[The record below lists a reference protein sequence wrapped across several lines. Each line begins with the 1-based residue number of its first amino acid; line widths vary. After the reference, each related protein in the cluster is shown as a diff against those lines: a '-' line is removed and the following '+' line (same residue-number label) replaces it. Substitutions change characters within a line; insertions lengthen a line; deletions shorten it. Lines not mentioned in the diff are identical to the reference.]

1 MYVQLFTSSINSHDT
16 HTHNVL
22 IQCMC
27 SAARYGHVDI
37 VEYLLEEGSVAM
49 ASPITDM
56 TALHLASHGGHGDV
70 VVCLLNKLPALLMID
85 DSPKETSLH
94 IAARKGHIEIV
105 KNLLT
110 VAACTERLKN
120 CSIST
125 SDESG
130 ELERS
135 YLCGESLRVPMNE
148 ALPEMIIDV
157 MAVTVNE
164 HKTALHEA
172 AITGNV
178 EIVKL
183 LVDFMREFL
192 THDTLTS
199 NTTTFNGPI
208 VGGFSP
214 LQSEGASTPTLR
226 SSGFPTK
233 NSPSSRKAYAVP
245 GIDMMTLKGRTAFH
259 EAAKQGHFEVMKI
272 LLQAGADINAYM
284 RPSLDACV
292 NVELTALVQACLM
305 QRLDVIKFLLQ
316 NGATDARLKALSRSL
331 KIPYNEAAGL
341 LLCYNGGLSEIV
353 DVRKPTP
360 EMFGSQP
367 IANLNV
373 SWNSKNLTYV
383 CREWLELAITEFP
396 NPNDKYCVISEL
408 DISSNNLTSLPIEI
422 FSLPYLKQVDFNR
435 NKVTQFPLVPEK
447 PCGGWSC
454 PKLSTIDA
462 ANNQLSA
469 IPSCLFHLPELRELL
484 ATGNKI
490 SDVPACVWTA
500 PKLQRL
506 YLSKNCL
513 EMFPTMYEEGANGCT
528 PAFFTSTSEGSPMSP
543 YSVTSPDTMSNLDSG
558 YRSHPKGDL
567 ADSINVKYNSP
578 TFAFPKPGTPLKSH
592 RSLEIKSNT
601 IQTQSVISRRLENFQ
616 DDNVEVD
623 ELEDTESTAEDGS
636 SRKSFMLE
644 TLDLSHNKLTT
655 LPTGLSCL
663 APRLTKLNISH
674 NQIKSLGTVSDFPF
688 ELEYLEASSN
698 ELHTAIA
705 PPLAGADLRYYQ
717 PCARKI
723 LGLAANGLTSSVNSS
738 DTPKSFLYKPCNHRI
753 HKTLRKL
760 STVKFNKNFLVDL
773 QLFRMPARSGSRGEF
788 GTSVEET
795 MRTKR
800 TGTMGPEVIA
810 SNILPRLN
818 EVVGKNSSS
827 LGDRRSQTM
836 GRKVELVKK
845 NSNEVSPSHPVDKKS
860 SKESSGDPDKAAS
873 LGSSNSSQDEQS
885 NSPSVVASPL
895 FPQLT
900 TLELANNRLKNVP
913 ANIHLIANLSTL
925 SISHNT
931 EIDTLPLELS
941 NLEHLW
947 SLEYEG
953 CPLTNP
959 PYQDLDKFRLASD
972 KLLYM
977 RSLLHE

>member
-1 MYVQLFTSSINSHDT
+1 
-16 HTHNVL
+16 
-22 IQCMC
+22 
-27 SAARYGHVDI
+27 
-37 VEYLLEEGSVAM
+37 M
-49 ASPITDM
+49 ASSITDM
-56 TALHLASHGGHGDV
+56 TALHLASHGGHADV

-94 IAARKGHIEIV
+94 IAARKGHVEIV

-120 CSIST
+120 RSIST
-125 SDESG
+125 SDESS
-130 ELERS
+130 ETEKS
-135 YLCGESLRVPMNE
+135 YLCGESLRMPMNE

-157 MAVTVNE
+157 MAITVNE

-192 THDTLTS
+192 THETLASSMTS
-199 NTTTFNGPI
+199 LNDNRNGPI

-214 LQSEGASTPTLR
+214 LQSEGAATSTLQ
-226 SSGFPTK
+226 SSSFPTK
-233 NSPSSRKAYAVP
+233 SSPSSRKAYAVP
-245 GIDMMTLKGRTAFH
+245 GIDLMTLKGRTAFH
-259 EAAKQGHFEVMKI
+259 EAAKQGHFEVMRI

-284 RPSLDACV
+284 RPSLDAYV

-331 KIPYNEAAGL
+331 KIPYDEAAGL
-341 LLCYNGGLSEIV
+341 LLCYNGGLNEII
-353 DVRKPTP
+353 DIRKPTP

-367 IANLNV
+367 IANLQV
-373 SWNSKNLTYV
+373 SWNSKNLNYV
-383 CREWLELAITEFP
+383 CKEWLELAITEFP
-396 NPNDKYCVISEL
+396 NSNDKYCVISEL

-422 FSLPYLKQVDFNR
+422 FTLPYLKQLDFNR
-435 NKVTQFPLVPEK
+435 NKVTQFPLAPEK

-454 PKLSTIDA
+454 PRLTTIDA
-462 ANNQLSA
+462 ANNQLA
-469 IPSCLFHLPELRELL
+469 AVPACLFHLPELRELL
-484 ATGNKI
+484 ANGNRI
-490 SDVPACVWTA
+490 SSIPTCVWTS

-513 EMFPTMYEEGANGCT
+513 ESFPTAYEDSTNGCV
-528 PAFFTSTSEGSPMSP
+528 PAFFASTSEGSPMSP
-543 YSVTSPDTMSNLDSG
+543 YSITSPDSETNLDSG
-558 YRSHPKGDL
+558 YRSHPKGDIVE
-567 ADSINVKYNSP
+567 SINVKSTSP
-578 TFAFPKPGTPLKSH
+578 KFAFPILKHGTPLKSH
-592 RSLEIKSNT
+592 RSLEIKSHT

-623 ELEDTESTAEDGS
+623 ELEDTESATEDGN
-636 SRKSFMLE
+636 SRKRFMLE

-655 LPTGLSCL
+655 LPSGLSCL
-663 APRLTKLNISH
+663 APRLTKLNVSH

-717 PCARKI
+717 PCARKV
-723 LGLAANGLTSSVNSS
+723 LGLTGNGLTSSVGSE
-738 DTPKSFLYKPCNHRI
+738 TPKTFMYKPCNHRI
-753 HKTLRKL
+753 HKNLRKL
-760 STVKFNKNFLVDL
+760 STVKFNKNCLVDL
-773 QLFRMPARSGSRGEF
+773 QLFRMPARSGSKGEF
-788 GTSVEET
+788 NTSVEET

-800 TGTMGPEVIA
+800 TGTVGAEMIA
-810 SNILPRLN
+810 SNNLPRLN
-818 EVVGKNSSS
+818 EVGGKNSSV
-827 LGDRRSQTM
+827 GERRSQTI

-845 NSNEVSPSHPVDKKS
+845 NSNEVSPSHLTDKKA
-860 SKESSGDPDKAAS
+860 SKESLADPDKGSS

-885 NSPSVVASPL
+885 SPASVVASPL

-900 TLELANNRLKNVP
+900 TLELAHNRLKSVP
-913 ANIHLIANLSTL
+913 TNIHLIANLSTL

-931 EIDTLPLELS
+931 EIDTLPLEIS

-953 CPLTNP
+953 CPLTKP

>member
-1 MYVQLFTSSINSHDT
+1 M
-16 HTHNVL
+16 
-22 IQCMC
+22 
-27 SAARYGHVDI
+27 DI
-37 VEYLLEEGSVAM
+37 VEYLLEEGAVAM

-56 TALHLASHGGHGDV
+56 TALHLASHGGHVDV

-94 IAARKGHIEIV
+94 IAARKGHIEII

-120 CSIST
+120 RSIST

-130 ELERS
+130 ETEKS

-172 AITGNV
+172 AITGNI

-192 THDTLTS
+192 THETLTT
-199 NTTTFNGPI
+199 NTTSFSGPI

-245 GIDMMTLKGRTAFH
+245 GIDLITLKGRTAFH

-284 RPSLDACV
+284 RPSLDAYV

-331 KIPYNEAAGL
+331 KIPYNDAAGL
-341 LLCYNGGLSEIV
+341 LLCYNGGLNEII

-367 IANLNV
+367 IANLHV
-373 SWNSKNLTYV
+373 SWNSKNLTYI
-383 CREWLELAITEFP
+383 CKEWLELAITELP

-422 FSLPYLKQVDFNR
+422 FSLPYLKQLDFNR
-435 NKVTQFPLVPEK
+435 NKVTQFPFVPEK
-447 PCGGWSC
+447 PYGGWSC
-454 PKLSTIDA
+454 PRLTTIDA
-462 ANNQLSA
+462 ASNQLSA
-469 IPSCLFHLPELRELL
+469 LPACLFHLPELRELL
-484 ATGNKI
+484 ANGNKI
-490 SDVPACVWTA
+490 SDVPMCVWTA

-513 EMFPTMYEEGANGCT
+513 ESFPMTYEDSSTNGCV
-528 PAFFTSTSEGSPMSP
+528 PAFFASTSESSPISP
-543 YSVTSPDTMSNLDSG
+543 YSATSPDTESNLDSG

-567 ADSINVKYNSP
+567 VESINVKYNSP
-578 TFAFPKPGTPLKSH
+578 KFAFPIPKPGTPLKSH
-592 RSLEIKSNT
+592 RSLEIKSHT

-623 ELEDTESTAEDGS
+623 ELEDTEGTAEDGNS
-636 SRKSFMLE
+636 KKSFMLE

-705 PPLAGADLRYYQ
+705 PPLAGAELRYYQ
-717 PCARKI
+717 PCARKV
-723 LGLAANGLTSSVNSS
+723 LGLTVNGLTSSVGSE
-738 DTPKSFLYKPCNHRI
+738 TPKGFLYKPCNHRI
-753 HKTLRKL
+753 HKNLRKL
-760 STVKFNKNFLVDL
+760 STVKFNKNYLVDL
-773 QLFRMPARSGSRGEF
+773 QLFRMPARSGSKGEF

-800 TGTMGPEVIA
+800 TGTVGPEMIA

-818 EVVGKNSSS
+818 EVVGKSSS
-827 LGDRRSQTM
+827 LGDRRSQTI
-836 GRKVELVKK
+836 GRKIELVKK
-845 NSNEVSPSHPVDKKS
+845 NSNEVSPSHLADKKA
-860 SKESSGDPDKAAS
+860 SKESLGDPDKASS

-931 EIDTLPLELS
+931 EIDTLPLEIS

>member
-1 MYVQLFTSSINSHDT
+1 
-16 HTHNVL
+16 
-22 IQCMC
+22 
-27 SAARYGHVDI
+27 VDI
-37 VEYLLEEGSVAM
+37 VEYLLEQGSVAM

-56 TALHLASHGGHGDV
+56 TALHLASSGGHGDV

-85 DSPKETSLH
+85 DSAKETSLH
-94 IAARKGHIEIV
+94 IAARMGHVEIV

-120 CSIST
+120 RSIST

-135 YLCGESLRVPMNE
+135 FLCGESLRVPMNE
-148 ALPEMIIDV
+148 ALPEMIIDI
-157 MAVTVNE
+157 MAITLNE
-164 HKTALHEA
+164 QKTALHEA

-183 LVDFMREFL
+183 LVDFMREYL
-192 THDTLTS
+192 THETVTS
-199 NTTTFNGPI
+199 RTATFNGPI

-245 GIDMMTLKGRTAFH
+245 GIDLMTLKGRTAFH
-259 EAAKQGHFEVMKI
+259 EAAKQGHFDVMKI
-272 LLQAGADINAYM
+272 LLQAGADINAFM
-284 RPSLDACV
+284 RPSLDAFV

-341 LLCYNGGLSEIV
+341 LLCYNGCLNEII

-383 CREWLELAITEFP
+383 CKEWLELAITEFP

-422 FSLPYLKQVDFNR
+422 FSLPYLKQLDFNR

-454 PKLSTIDA
+454 PRLNTIDA

-506 YLSKNCL
+506 YLSKNFL
-513 EMFPTMYEEGANGCT
+513 ETFPTTYEEGANGCV
-528 PAFFTSTSEGSPMSP
+528 PALFASTSEGSPMSP
-543 YSVTSPDTMSNLDSG
+543 YSVTSPDTISNLDSG
-558 YRSHPKGDL
+558 YRSHPTAEL
-567 ADSINVKYNSP
+567 IDSISVKYNSP
-578 TFAFPKPGTPLKSH
+578 KFAFPKPGTPLKSH

-616 DDNVEVD
+616 DDNIEVD

-674 NQIKSLGTVSDFPF
+674 NQIKSLGTVSDFPL

-717 PCARKI
+717 PCARKV

-753 HKTLRKL
+753 HKNLRKL

-773 QLFRMPARSGSRGEF
+773 QLFRMPVRSGSRGEF

-800 TGTMGPEVIA
+800 TGTIGAEAIA

-818 EVVGKNSSS
+818 EVSGGKNSS
-827 LGDRRSQTM
+827 LGERRSQTI

-845 NSNEVSPSHPVDKKS
+845 NSNEVSPSHPGDKKS

-885 NSPSVVASPL
+885 SSPSVVASPL

-941 NLEHLW
+941 NLDHLW